1 MQSGI
6 LVGLCRRPWKVL
18 AWTTLVLLPAT
29 LVGCHVPQPRGDG
42 QLTRVVEPKTQ
53 RPYYLYLPA
62 DYVKASDAQ
71 RAARKWP
78 IVVSFHGMK
87 PYDIAWYQAR
97 EWEQEADRYGFI
109 VIAPEMLAFDS
120 IFGQFPQREVTT
132 WFREDEQA
140 TLAILDHV
148 CATTRAD
155 KTNVLSTGFSS
166 GGYMAHYMINRHPDR
181 FNCLAVRQSNYSSSI
196 LDPGLTSR
204 SLYHPIMLI
213 TTENDVGICKQETQ
227 EAIRWYEG
235 HGYKNFG
242 WVRLRALGHERTP
255 DLAAALFS
263 RVAGVE
269 PTRPPAILANRQ
281 AIDGNAAG
289 LALLAGKMN
298 GSVGAGAP
306 PVTASSTGSARS
318 GATSSSSRNN
328 ASLASTARTAR
339 PVATQTP
346 APAPR
351 GATIATAP
359 TPARGSSSR
368 PPVTMAPLGIRVSS
382 AVGFQPLHL
391 TFAAECPADWHRTA
405 DFHWTL
411 NGDAVGNGVN
421 GRKTLAEPGEYRLE
435 LLVVTAEGQ
444 SYRAHQD
451 VRVLR
456 PIDASARP

>member
-1 MQSGI
+1 MQSGLI
-6 LVGLCRRPWKVL
+6 AGLCRRPRTVL
-18 AWTTLVLLPAT
+18 AWPALLLVPALLI
-29 LVGCHVPQPRGDG
+29 GCHVPQPRGEG

-62 DYVKASDAQ
+62 DYVKGTDAQ

-78 IVVSFHGMK
+78 IVISFHGMK

-120 IFGQFPQREVTT
+120 LFGQFPQREVTD
-132 WFREDEQA
+132 WFRQDERA

-166 GGYMAHYMINRHPDR
+166 GGYMAHYMINRHPER
-181 FNCLAVRQSNYSSSI
+181 FSCLAVRQSNYSSSI
-196 LDPGLTSR
+196 LDPAMTSR

-213 TTENDVGICKQETQ
+213 TTEHDVAACKQETQ

-235 HGYKNFG
+235 YGYKNFG

-255 DLAAALFS
+255 DMAAALFA
-263 RVAGVE
+263 RVAGVK
-269 PTRPPAILANRQ
+269 PTRPPAVLANRQ

-289 LALLAGKMN
+289 LSLLAGKIN

-306 PVTASSTGSARS
+306 PVTASSTGSARVAARRS
-318 GATSSSSRNN
+318 DTSAAPTR
-328 ASLASTARTAR
+328 AAQD
-339 PVATQTP
+339 PV
-346 APAPR
+346 PAPR
-351 GATIATAP
+351 SATIVTAP
-359 TPARGSSSR
+359 TPARGSSTR

-391 TFAAECPADWHRTA
+391 TFAAECPVDWHRTA

-411 NGDAVGNGVN
+411 NGEAVGSGVN
-421 GRKTLAEPGEYRLE
+421 GRKTLAEPGEYRLD
-435 LLVVTAEGQ
+435 LLVVTADGQ
-444 SYRAHQD
+444 SYRAHQE